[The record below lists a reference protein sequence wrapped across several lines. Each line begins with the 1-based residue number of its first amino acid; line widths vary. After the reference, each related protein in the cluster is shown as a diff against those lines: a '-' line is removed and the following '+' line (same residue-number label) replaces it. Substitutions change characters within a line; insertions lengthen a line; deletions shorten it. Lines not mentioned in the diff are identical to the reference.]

1 MNGQFQTTGNLCNW
15 TKQLDEQCLKI
26 NTFLHVL
33 AMGWW
38 RITARAEGRLHSSQI
53 SGQSQRDWLDPAPVW
68 KHICHLNRTKEWPES
83 LKMNATCKK
92 TSVSLTCSSVYYYT
106 YVNAHTHTQTHTH
119 THMHTH
125 TPGGTMQ
132 NWIIG
137 IFAKWAIQVNSL
149 LLKMGLSE
157 SHELSRNWDEK
168 YLWQCLG

>member
-33 AMGWW
+33 ALGWW
-38 RITARAEGRLHSSQI
+38 RITARAEGRLHSNQI

-92 TSVSLTCSSVYYYT
+92 LVSALRVPLFTTTLTWM
-106 YVNAHTHTQTHTH
+106 HTHTHKHTHTH
-119 THMHTH
+119 THAHAH
-125 TPGGTMQ
+125 SWWNNAKLD
-132 NWIIG
+132 NWYFCQMGNPSKFSFIKDG
-137 IFAKWAIQVNSL
+137 FKWKSWAI
-149 LLKMGLSE
+149 
-157 SHELSRNWDEK
+157 
-168 YLWQCLG
+168 